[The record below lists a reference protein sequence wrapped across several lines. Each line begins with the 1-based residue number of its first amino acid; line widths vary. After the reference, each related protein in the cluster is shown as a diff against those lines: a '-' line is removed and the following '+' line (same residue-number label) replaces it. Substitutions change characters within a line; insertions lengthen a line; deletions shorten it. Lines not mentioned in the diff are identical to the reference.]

1 MFGGGGG
8 WSLNNVVQE
17 TTQGRSRVN
26 NLYAPKDLTKSFLGW
41 GDEQIEEIRSIGL
54 GGLLE
59 IDFIPTTNRDYCQ
72 WIYQRID
79 TVNSYLRVGKTEAV
93 CMDEI
98 AVSRILGTRFRGSR
112 KMNRDDSRPSEQHLR
127 QARRLLGML
136 DANDE
141 VTVSDLLVVLNKGC
155 SEPITDEE
163 RVRTKVGF
171 VMLCCAVFFSARG
184 SHGSVACEAYE
195 AVVDHEHFN
204 EINWGRYV
212 LDEIMD
218 CARSVQYAVRT
229 NKARFSISGCM
240 LFLQVSTLT
249 G

>member
-1 MFGGGGG
+1 
-8 WSLNNVVQE
+8 
-17 TTQGRSRVN
+17 
-26 NLYAPKDLTKSFLGW
+26 
-41 GDEQIEEIRSIGL
+41 
-54 GGLLE
+54 
-59 IDFIPTTNRDYCQ
+59 
-72 WIYQRID
+72 
-79 TVNSYLRVGKTEAV
+79 
-93 CMDEI
+93 
-98 AVSRILGTRFRGSR
+98 
-112 KMNRDDSRPSEQHLR
+112 
-127 QARRLLGML
+127 ML

-184 SHGSVACEAYE
+184 SRGSVPCEAYE
-195 AVVDHEHFN
+195 AVVDHEHLN
-204 EINWGRYV
+204 EINWGSYV

-229 NKARFSISGCM
+229 NNAWFSISGCM